1 MMSALLWGLAAAASL
16 LVGALLAMR
25 LRLPKKIIGVIMAF
39 GVGVLVS
46 AIAFEL
52 TEEAFRTAGASLSL
66 AVGLGLGALTFF
78 VGDWAIDRMGGH
90 HRKSSERPKRAN
102 DDNSGLAI
110 VLGSVLDGIPES
122 IVIGLSIVHGG
133 AVGVAMLVAVF
144 LSNLPEAIGA
154 TTGLQRS
161 GWRRWP
167 IIGMWSLVVAVSGL
181 ASLAGFALFDTASP
195 DVVAFTLAFSA
206 GALLTMLADTMMP
219 EAYDDAGPLA
229 GIITTL
235 GFGVAFWI
243 NILD

>member
-1 MMSALLWGLAAAASL
+1 MIAALLWGLAAAASL

-25 LRLPKKIIGVIMAF
+25 WRLPKKVVGIIMAF

-52 TEEAFRTAGASLSL
+52 TEEAFRTAGASASL
-66 AVGLGLGALTFF
+66 AIGLGLGALTFF
-78 VGDWAIDRMGGH
+78 IGDWAIDRMGGH
-90 HRKSSERPKRAN
+90 RRKNPEGKGGDAGMP
-102 DDNSGLAI
+102 I
-110 VLGSVLDGIPES
+110 VLGSVLDGVPES

-154 TTGLQRS
+154 TSGLLKS
-161 GWRRWP
+161 GWRKGP
-167 IIGMWSLVVAVSGL
+167 VIGMWTLVVIVSGL
-181 ASLAGFALFDTASP
+181 SSLAGFALFDTASP
-195 DVVAFTLAFSA
+195 DAVAFTLAFSA

-243 NILD
+243 NILG

>member
-1 MMSALLWGLAAAASL
+1 MIAALLWGLGAAASL

-25 LRLPKKIIGVIMAF
+25 WRLPKKVVGIIMAF

-52 TEEAFRTAGASLSL
+52 TEEAFRTAGASASL
-66 AVGLGLGALTFF
+66 AIGLAAGALTFF
-78 VGDWAIDRMGGH
+78 IGDWAIDHMGGQR
-90 HRKSSERPKRAN
+90 RKNPEGKGG
-102 DDNSGLAI
+102 DSGMAI

-154 TTGLQRS
+154 TSGLLKS
-161 GWRRWP
+161 GWRRGP
-167 IIGMWSLVVAVSGL
+167 IIGLWTLVVAVSGL
-181 ASLAGFALFDTASP
+181 ASLAGFALFDTASA

-243 NILD
+243 NILN

>member
-1 MMSALLWGLAAAASL
+1 MMESLLWGLAAAASL
-16 LVGALLAMR
+16 LIGAALAMR
-25 LRLPKKIIGVIMAF
+25 VKLNKKVIGIIMAF
-39 GVGVLVS
+39 GVGVLIS

-52 TEEAFRTAGASLSL
+52 TEEAFRTAGASASL
-66 AVGLGLGALTFF
+66 AIGLAAGALTFF
-78 VGDWAIDRMGGH
+78 VGDWVIDHMGGH
-90 HRKSSERPKRAN
+90 HRKSAEGKN
-102 DDNSGLAI
+102 GGDSGVAI

-144 LSNLPEAIGA
+144 LSNLPESIGA
-154 TTGLQRS
+154 TSGLLKN

-167 IIGMWSLVVAVSGL
+167 VLGMWTLVVVVSGL

-195 DVVAFTLAFSA
+195 DTIAFTLAFSA

-219 EAYDDAGPLA
+219 EAYDDAGSLA

-235 GFGVAFWI
+235 GFGIAFWI

>member
-1 MMSALLWGLAAAASL
+1 MLASLLWGTAAAASL

-25 LRLPKKIIGVIMAF
+25 WHLSKKLVGIIMAF

-52 TEEAFRTAGASLSL
+52 TQEAFRTAGAGMSL
-66 AVGLGLGALTFF
+66 ATGLAAGALTFF
-78 VGDWAIDRMGGH
+78 VGDWVIDRMGGH
-90 HRKSSERPKRAN
+90 HRKNSEGKNGGSP
-102 DDNSGLAI
+102 LAI

-154 TTGLQRS
+154 TSGLIKT

-167 IIGMWSLVVAVSGL
+167 VIGMWALVVAVSGL

-195 DVVAFTLAFSA
+195 GTVAFTLAFSA

-235 GFGVAFWI
+235 GFGIAFWI
-243 NILD
+243 NVLT